1 MSDEVLGDP
10 PSQAEPP
17 SASGVE
23 LVELA
28 AIVRGHALAGEMVI
42 KLFNPESELLPTVR
56 EVYLRAPGAESRR
69 YDVISVRGGGHNVLL
84 ALRGVTTRDQADAL
98 RGHVVCVARTVLP
111 PLEEGEYYL
120 VDLPGLAV
128 RTPDGAVIGH
138 VEDVIEYPSV
148 PSLVILTDGIVREVP
163 DLPRYLVEVRVA
175 DGYVVVD
182 HLDEIE
188 PVKLAPLKG
197 KR

>member
-1 MSDEVLGDP
+1 MSDEELGP
-10 PSQAEPP
+10 TA
-17 SASGVE
+17 E

-28 AIVRGHALAGEMVI
+28 AIVRGHALAGEVVI
-42 KLFNPESELLPTVR
+42 KLFNPESELLAELD
-56 EVYLRAPGAESRR
+56 EVELRAPSGETRR
-69 YDVISVRGGGHNVLL
+69 YEVLSVRGGGHNVLL
-84 ALRGVTTRDQADAL
+84 ALSGVNSRDAADAL
-98 RGHVVCVARTVLP
+98 RGHILCVPRAVLP
-111 PLEEGEYYL
+111 ALEEGEYYL
-120 VDLPGLAV
+120 VDLPGLKV
-128 RTPDGAVIGH
+128 RTTDGSVIGH

-148 PSLVILTDGIVREVP
+148 PSLVVITDGIVREVP
-163 DLPRYLVEVRVA
+163 DLPRYLLEVRVA

>member
-1 MSDEVLGDP
+1 MSDEVLGD
-10 PSQAEPP
+10 A
-17 SASGVE
+17 VE

-42 KLFNPESELLPTVR
+42 KLFNPESDLLSSVR
-56 EVYLRAPGAESRR
+56 EVRLRGPEGETRH
-69 YDVISVRGGGHNVLL
+69 YDVITVRGGGHNVLI
-84 ALRGVTTRDQADAL
+84 ALRGVSTRDQADAL
-98 RGHVVCVARTVLP
+98 RGHVVCVERTVLP

-128 RTPDGAVIGH
+128 RTAEGAVVGH

-148 PSLVILTDGIVREVP
+148 PSLVVITEGIVREVP
-163 DLPRYLVEVRVA
+163 DLPRYLLEVRVA

-182 HLDEIE
+182 HLDELE
-188 PVKLAPLKG
+188 PVMLAPLKG